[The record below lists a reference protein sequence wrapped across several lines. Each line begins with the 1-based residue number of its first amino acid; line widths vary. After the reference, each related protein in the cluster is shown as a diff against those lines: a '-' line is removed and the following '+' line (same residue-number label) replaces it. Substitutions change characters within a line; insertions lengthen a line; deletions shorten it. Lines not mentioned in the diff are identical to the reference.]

1 MAKKQSVLKLAREK
15 QKESARDD
23 KGRVKN
29 LNEAQSNRQ
38 ELKTMMKK
46 AGHNSK
52 QIDEIIGNMNDAEIQ
67 LAIENWKNQKS

>member
-23 KGRVKN
+23 KSRVKS
-29 LNEAQSNRQ
+29 LNNTQANRL

-52 QIDEIIGNMNDAEIQ
+52 QIDEIIGSMNDAEIET
-67 LAIENWKNQKS
+67 AIESWKKQK

>member
-23 KGRVKN
+23 KGREKK
-29 LNEAQSNRQ
+29 LNDAQANRQ
-38 ELKTMMKK
+38 ELKNIMKK

-52 QIDEIIGNMNDAEIQ
+52 QIDEIVGNMKDAEIQ
-67 LAIENWKNQKS
+67 TAIDNWKKQK